1 MKVKKKLIFIIYCIF
16 SYNFFF
22 KIKKT
27 YKFIYYL
34 DRVYR
39 IIKKMNQ
46 LTRYSLPFRKQ
57 ELEQLIENI
66 IYDEIFQQPNS
77 SYKRE
82 ELLNQFNSILLK
94 ILPEDKSNQIS
105 LHFFDQFSKLRQE
118 LEELIFVFYAND
130 PASKSEIE
138 IILAYP
144 GFFAIA
150 IYRLAN
156 ILYKLKTPILPRFFT
171 EYAHS
176 KTGID
181 IHPGASIGKNFYID
195 HGTGIVIGETTC
207 IGDNV
212 KIYQGVTLG
221 AFYVSKNLADKKRH
235 PTIEDNVTIYAGATI
250 LGGSTIIGKNSVIGG
265 NVWITESIEENSIVY
280 QEQQPQIKKQKK
292 EQHINYII

>member
-1 MKVKKKLIFIIYCIF
+1 MVFVIFMTISSSRIKKWIHLSTIFIE
-16 SYNFFF
+16 
-22 KIKKT
+22 
-27 YKFIYYL
+27 FI
-34 DRVYR
+34 DWR
-39 IIKKMNQ
+39 MNQ
-46 LTRYSLPFRKQ
+46 LTKYSLPFRKQ
-57 ELEQLIENI
+57 EVEPLIESI
-66 IYDEIFQQPNS
+66 IYDEIFQQPNPL
-77 SYKRE
+77 YKKE
-82 ELLNQFNSILLK
+82 DLLNQFNSILLK
-94 ILPEDKSNQIS
+94 IVPEEKSNQIS
-105 LHFFDQFSKLRQE
+105 LYFFEQFAQLRQE

-150 IYRLAN
+150 IHRLAH
-156 ILYKLKTPILPRFFT
+156 ILYNLNTPILPRFFS

-195 HGTGIVIGETTC
+195 HGTGIVIGETTL

-221 AFYVSKNLADKKRH
+221 AFYVSKNLANKKRH
-235 PTIEDNVTIYAGATI
+235 PTIENNVTIYAGATI
-250 LGGSTIIGKNSVIGG
+250 LGGTTIIGKNSVVGG
-265 NVWITESIEENSIVY
+265 NVWITESIEEDSVVY
-280 QEQQPQIKKQKK
+280 QENQPQIKKQKK